1 MLAKFFYIILLSL
14 LLGCSSNEE
23 IDLSQYVSINDRV
36 LNLNFVN
43 EKNKNDSLLED
54 PITIKNIYN
63 PENYQSVNALVDFP
77 LEKIWEID
85 TNQSVDDKNPLLP
98 KPIFISSNIY
108 LLTNNGYLFKISGKT
123 GKVIQKK
130 LVFSNLE
137 NTIIGTP
144 ALSAKSSKNGKNILY
159 LHNGFDELVAINE
172 ASGNK
177 IWSKKFNLPLRGGMT
192 VTQNLMFLSDFEGNF
207 YSINNET
214 GEINWSTFLANDSSS
229 IYTNARP
236 ISAGDKIIVP
246 GTGGAFFIISKDTG
260 EILWTENI
268 SSNKNLPKLFYTG
281 DIVAN
286 PIYDNGIFY
295 VVSQSGITAAFDINT
310 SEELWSVPVGG
321 FETPSFSGGSI
332 FINGNMGD
340 LVALDVKTGDVRWQR
355 QFPKYIN
362 EDSYFSDKEFALYK
376 GPTLVNSHILFSNQN
391 GKVMIINANTGEDK
405 GFILVDKL
413 ATSPIPADK
422 NVFFLT
428 AMGKLIAY
436 K

>member
-1 MLAKFFYIILLSL
+1 MLVKFFYIILLSL

-36 LNLNFVN
+36 INLNFVN
-43 EKNKNDSLLED
+43 EKNKNDSLLD
-54 PITIKNIYN
+54 HPIAIKNIYN

-98 KPIFISSNIY
+98 KPIFISSNVY
-108 LLTNNGYLFKISGKT
+108 LLTNNGYLFKISGET

-144 ALSAKSSKNGKNILY
+144 ALSATSSKIGKNILY

-192 VTQNLMFLSDFEGNF
+192 VTQNLIFLSDFEGNF

-214 GEINWSTFLANDSSS
+214 GEINWSTFLAYDSSS

-236 ISAGDKIIVP
+236 ILARDKIIVP

-260 EILWTENI
+260 EVLWTENI

-321 FETPSFSGGSI
+321 FETPSFSGGSV

-362 EDSYFSDKEFALYK
+362 EDSYFSEKQFALYK

-391 GKVMIINANTGEDK
+391 GKVLILNANTGEDK

-422 NVFFLT
+422 KVFFLT

>member
-1 MLAKFFYIILLSL
+1 M
-14 LLGCSSNEE
+14 
-23 IDLSQYVSINDRV
+23 
-36 LNLNFVN
+36 
-43 EKNKNDSLLED
+43 
-54 PITIKNIYN
+54 
-63 PENYQSVNALVDFP
+63 
-77 LEKIWEID
+77 
-85 TNQSVDDKNPLLP
+85 
-98 KPIFISSNIY
+98 
-108 LLTNNGYLFKISGKT
+108 LTNNGYLFKISGKT

-144 ALSAKSSKNGKNILY
+144 ALSAKSSKNGNNILY

-177 IWSKKFNLPLRGGMT
+177 IWSKKFNLPLRGGIT
-192 VTQNLMFLSDFEGNF
+192 VTQNLVLLSDFEGNF

-214 GEINWSTFLANDSSS
+214 GEIIWSTFLANDANSV
-229 IYTNARP
+229 YTSARP
-236 ISAGDKIIVP
+236 ILARDKIIVP
-246 GTGGAFFIISKDTG
+246 GTGGAFVISKDTG

-268 SSNKNLPKLFYTG
+268 SSNKNLPKLFHAG

-286 PIYDNGIFY
+286 PIYDDGVFY

-321 FETPSFSGGSI
+321 FETPSFSGGSL
-332 FINGNMGD
+332 FINGNMGH
-340 LVALDVKTGDVRWQR
+340 LVAVDVKTGDVRWHKK
-355 QFPKYIN
+355 FPEYIN

-376 GPTLVNSHILFSNQN
+376 GPTLVNSHVLFSNQN
-391 GKVMIINANTGEDK
+391 GKVMIIDANTGEDK

-422 NVFFLT
+422 NVFSYCK
-428 AMGKLIAY
+428 GQINSI
-436 K
+436 

>member
-23 IDLSQYVSINDRV
+23 IVLGQYVSINDRV

-43 EKNKNDSLLED
+43 EKNKNDSLLEE
-54 PITIKNIYN
+54 PTTIKNIYN

-108 LLTNNGYLFKISGKT
+108 LLTNNGYLFKISGET
-123 GKVIQKK
+123 GKVIQKN

-192 VTQNLMFLSDFEGNF
+192 VSQNLMFLSDFEGNF

-229 IYTNARP
+229 IYTNVRP

-281 DIVAN
+281 DIVSN
-286 PIYDNGIFY
+286 PSYDNGFFY
-295 VVSQSGITAAFDINT
+295 VVSQSGVTAAFDINT

-321 FETPSFSGGSI
+321 FETPSFSGGSL

-391 GKVMIINANTGEDK
+391 GKVIILNANTGEDK
-405 GFILVDKL
+405 GIILVDKL

-422 NVFFLT
+422 KVFFLT

>member
-43 EKNKNDSLLED
+43 EKNKNNSLLED

-85 TNQSVDDKNPLLP
+85 TNQSIDDKNPLLP

-144 ALSAKSSKNGKNILY
+144 ALSAKSSKNGNNILY
-159 LHNGFDELVAINE
+159 LHNGFDELVALNE
-172 ASGNK
+172 TSGNK

-192 VTQNLMFLSDFEGNF
+192 VTQNLVLLSDFEGNF

-214 GEINWSTFLANDSSS
+214 GEINWSTFLANDVNSV
-229 IYTNARP
+229 YTSARP
-236 ISAGDKIIVP
+236 ILARDKIIVP
-246 GTGGAFFIISKDTG
+246 GTGGAFFVISKDKG

-268 SSNKNLPKLFYTG
+268 SSNKNLPKLFHAG

-286 PIYDNGIFY
+286 PIYDDGVFY
-295 VVSQSGITAAFDINT
+295 VVSQSAITAAFDINT

-321 FETPSFSGGSI
+321 FETPSFSGGSL
-332 FINGNMGD
+332 FINGNMGH
-340 LVALDVKTGDVRWQR
+340 LVAVDVKTGDVRWQKN
-355 QFPKYIN
+355 FLNILMKTLIFLIKN
-362 EDSYFSDKEFALYK
+362 LLCIK
-376 GPTLVNSHILFSNQN
+376 GQH
-391 GKVMIINANTGEDK
+391 
-405 GFILVDKL
+405 
-413 ATSPIPADK
+413 
-422 NVFFLT
+422 
-428 AMGKLIAY
+428 
-436 K
+436 

>member
-43 EKNKNDSLLED
+43 EKNKNDSLLEE
-54 PITIKNIYN
+54 PTTIKNIYN

-108 LLTNNGYLFKISGKT
+108 LLNNNGYLFKISGKT

-144 ALSAKSSKNGKNILY
+144 ALSAKSSKNGNNILY

-177 IWSKKFNLPLRGGMT
+177 IWSTKFNLPLRGGIT
-192 VTQNLMFLSDFEGNF
+192 VTENLILFSDFEGNF

-236 ISAGDKIIVP
+236 ISARDKIIVP

-286 PIYDNGIFY
+286 PIYDNDVFY

-321 FETPSFSGGSI
+321 FETPSFSGGSLI
-332 FINGNMGD
+332 INGNMGH
-340 LVALDVKTGDVRWQR
+340 LVAVDVKTGDVRWQR
-355 QFPKYIN
+355 KFPEYIN

-376 GPTLVNSHILFSNQN
+376 GPTLVNSHVLFSNQN
-391 GKVMIINANTGEDK
+391 GKVMIIDANTGEDK

-428 AMGKLIAY
+428 AKGKLIAY

>member
-1 MLAKFFYIILLSL
+1 M
-14 LLGCSSNEE
+14 
-23 IDLSQYVSINDRV
+23 
-36 LNLNFVN
+36 
-43 EKNKNDSLLED
+43 
-54 PITIKNIYN
+54 
-63 PENYQSVNALVDFP
+63 
-77 LEKIWEID
+77 
-85 TNQSVDDKNPLLP
+85 
-98 KPIFISSNIY
+98 
-108 LLTNNGYLFKISGKT
+108 
-123 GKVIQKK
+123 
-130 LVFSNLE
+130 
-137 NTIIGTP
+137 
-144 ALSAKSSKNGKNILY
+144 
-159 LHNGFDELVAINE
+159 VAINE

-192 VTQNLMFLSDFEGNF
+192 VSQNLMFFSDFEGNF

-286 PIYDNGIFY
+286 PIYDNGFFY
-295 VVSQSGITAAFDINT
+295 VVSQSGVTAAFDINT

-321 FETPSFSGGSI
+321 FETPSFSGGSV

-391 GKVMIINANTGEDK
+391 GKVIILNANTGEDK

-422 NVFFLT
+422 KVFFLT